1 MPAPGARP
9 PGRQFADSSGVRSR
23 ADVPLTWSLAELDQ
37 RQPFVLEVAHDLAAS
52 MNLKSVV
59 LPSVAISRPWSRQS
73 V

>member
-1 MPAPGARP
+1 LDHAG
-9 PGRQFADSSGVRSR
+9 
-23 ADVPLTWSLAELDQ
+23 ELDQ
-37 RQPFVLEVAHDLAAS
+37 RQPFVLEIAHDLAAS